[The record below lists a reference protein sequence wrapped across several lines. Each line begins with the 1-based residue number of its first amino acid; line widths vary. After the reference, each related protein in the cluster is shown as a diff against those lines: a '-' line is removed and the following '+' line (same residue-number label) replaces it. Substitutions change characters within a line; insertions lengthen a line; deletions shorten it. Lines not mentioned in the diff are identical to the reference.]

1 MYMYMHFDL
10 CKIHREV
17 QKHPGNDHLTS
28 PLHPRGFLVPYL
40 EIDEWV
46 LNFIPYVKVMYDK
59 IGKKFHHT
67 GKIKFPENLHQ
78 NLTNI
83 NSNERAYEN

>member
-46 LNFIPYVKVMYDK
+46 LNFIPYVKVMYEKMRKNSITREKLNFRKTCTK
-59 IGKKFHHT
+59 I
-67 GKIKFPENLHQ
+67 
-78 NLTNI
+78 
-83 NSNERAYEN
+83 